1 MFRAWP
7 PLGEI
12 LPFFKETVSKMGTLS
27 LANDFKTKGKDEKS
41 TFFIIFLLFVA
52 KGAALSQTE
61 GWVRVTTVHIL
72 KAILN
77 DFIIFFFNRFSKHF
91 CIEIN
96 QYGTAKSSC
105 NGVGDDLCGAYEPL

>member
-41 TFFIIFLLFVA
+41 TFFSFL
-52 KGAALSQTE
+52 
-61 GWVRVTTVHIL
+61 
-72 KAILN
+72 
-77 DFIIFFFNRFSKHF
+77 
-91 CIEIN
+91 
-96 QYGTAKSSC
+96 
-105 NGVGDDLCGAYEPL
+105 